1 MMQCLPIFAKMITIS
16 QRGAQMPSSPIRKLA
31 AFADAAKKEGVKVY
45 HLNIGQPDI
54 ETPSIMMDAV
64 KHADLKVL
72 EYTDS
77 AGILSF
83 RKKLAAYY
91 ITKGIE
97 VSYEDILI
105 TIGGSEGILFAFMAC
120 LDAGDEI
127 IVPEPFYANYIGFAM
142 AAGIKIIPIT
152 SSIESGFAL
161 PPIESFKEKIT
172 NRTKGIFIC
181 NPNNPTG
188 YVYSESELLQIRD
201 LIKEKDL
208 YLFSDEAYTEFS
220 YEGKVKSTLTLAGV
234 EDRVIMID
242 TFSKKYSACGARIGA
257 LVTKNKSVI
266 EAVMKFSQARLS
278 PPTLEQIAAEA
289 ALSLPASYFDATRA
303 EYKNRREVLVN
314 RLSKMEGVFCPA
326 PSGAFYVMAKLP
338 VDNTDKFC
346 QWLLTDFRYKNATV
360 MLAPGSGFYTTTGL
374 GTNEVRLAY
383 VLNKSAINE
392 AMDCLEQALKT
403 YPNTQV

>member
-1 MMQCLPIFAKMITIS
+1 MITIS
-16 QRGAQMPSSPIRKLA
+16 ERGKNMPSSPIRKLA
-31 AFADAAKKEGVKVY
+31 TYAENAKKDGVKVY

-54 ETPSIMMDAV
+54 ETPNIMMEAV
-64 KHADLKVL
+64 QNAHLKVL

-83 RKKLAAYY
+83 RQKLAAYY
-91 ITKGIE
+91 NSKNIQ
-97 VSYEDILI
+97 VDYSDILI

-127 IVPEPFYANYIGFAM
+127 IVPEPFYANYIGFAI

-152 SSIESGFAL
+152 STIESGFAL
-161 PPIESFKEKIT
+161 PPIESFREKIT
-172 NRTKGIFIC
+172 PKTKGIFIC

-188 YVYSESELLQIRD
+188 YVYSEHELLQIRD

-208 YLFSDEAYTEFS
+208 YLFSDEAYTEFC
-220 YEGKVKSTLTLAGV
+220 YEGIVKSTLTLAGV

-257 LVTKNKSVI
+257 LVTKNKAVI

-289 ALSLPASYFDATRA
+289 ALSLPSNYFDATRA
-303 EYKNRREVLVN
+303 EYKKRRDTLMD
-314 RLSKMEGVFCPA
+314 RLNKMDGVYCQSPQ
-326 PSGAFYVMAKLP
+326 GAFYAMAKLP
-338 VDNTDKFC
+338 VVDSDHFC
-346 QWLLTDFRYKNATV
+346 KWLLTDFRKNNATI
-360 MLAPGSGFYTTTGL
+360 MLAPASGFYTSPGF
-374 GTNEVRLAY
+374 GKNEVRLAY
-383 VLNKSAINE
+383 VLNEQEINN
-392 AMDCLEQALKT
+392 AMDCLESALKI
-403 YPNTQV
+403 YQEKY

>member
-1 MMQCLPIFAKMITIS
+1 MIQIS
-16 QRGAQMPSSPIRKLA
+16 QRGMNMPSSPIRRLA
-31 AFADAAKKEGVKVY
+31 GYADAAKKEGVKVY

-54 ETPSIMMDAV
+54 ETPSIMMEAV
-64 KHADLKVL
+64 RNADLKVL

-83 RKKLAAYY
+83 RKKLADYY
-91 ITKGIE
+91 ISKGIA
-97 VSYEDILI
+97 VDFSNILI

-127 IVPEPFYANYIGFAM
+127 IVPEPFYANYIGFAI

-152 SSIESGFAL
+152 SSIETGFAL
-161 PPIESFKEKIT
+161 PPIDSFRAKIT
-172 NRTKGIFIC
+172 SKTKGIFIC

-188 YVYSESELLQIRD
+188 YVYSENELLQIRD

-220 YEGKVKSTLTLAGV
+220 YGGKVKSTLTLEGV

-257 LVTKNKSVI
+257 LVTKNKEVI

-289 ALSLPASYFDATRA
+289 ALGLPNDYFDATRS
-303 EYKNRREVLVN
+303 EYERRRTILIN
-314 RLSKMEGVFCPA
+314 RLSKMEGVYCPA
-326 PSGAFYVMAKLP
+326 PNGAFYAMAKLP
-338 VDNTDKFC
+338 VADTDNFC
-346 QWLLTDFRYKNATV
+346 KWLLTDFRRNNATI
-360 MLAPGSGFYTTTGL
+360 MLAPASGFYTTPGL
-374 GTNEVRLAY
+374 GKNEVRLAY
-383 VLNKSAINE
+383 VINE
-392 AMDCLEQALKT
+392 ADINAAMDCLEEALKV
-403 YPNTQV
+403 YSKLHSK

>member
-1 MMQCLPIFAKMITIS
+1 LHAPIFARMISIS
-16 QRGAQMPSSPIRKLA
+16 ERGKNMPSSPIRKLTGY
-31 AFADAAKKEGVKVY
+31 ADEAKKKGVKIY

-54 ETPSIMMDAV
+54 ETPSVMMDAV
-64 KHADLKVL
+64 SNAHLKVL

-83 RKKLAAYY
+83 RKKLATYY
-91 ITKGIE
+91 QSKEINID
-97 VSYEDILI
+97 YNDILI

-142 AAGIKIIPIT
+142 SAGIKIIPI
-152 SSIESGFAL
+152 SSTIESGFAL
-161 PPIESFKEKIT
+161 PLIESFKEKIT
-172 NRTKGIFIC
+172 SKTKGIFIC

-188 YVYSESELLQIRD
+188 YVYSEAELFQIRD

-208 YLFSDEAYTEFS
+208 YLFSDEAYTEFC
-220 YEGKVKSTLTLAGV
+220 YEGKVKSTLTLQGV

-257 LVTKNKSVI
+257 LVTKNKEVI

-289 ALSLPASYFDATRA
+289 ALGLPADYFEAART
-303 EYKNRREVLVN
+303 EYKKRRNTLIN
-314 RLSKMEGVFCPA
+314 RLSKMEGVYCQIPQ
-326 PSGAFYVMAKLP
+326 GAFYVMAKLP
-338 VDNTDKFC
+338 VEDSDHFC
-346 QWLLTDFRYKNATV
+346 KWLLTDFRKDNATI
-360 MLAPGSGFYTTTGL
+360 MLAPGSGFYTTPGL
-374 GTNEVRLAY
+374 GKNEIRLAY
-383 VLNKSAINE
+383 VLNENDINA
-392 AMDCLEQALKT
+392 AMDCLSAALQT
-403 YPNTQV
+403 YPNRLRK

>member
-1 MMQCLPIFAKMITIS
+1 MISIS

-31 AFADAAKKEGVKVY
+31 ALADAAKKEGVKVY

-54 ETPSIMMDAV
+54 ETPSIMMEAV
-64 KHADLKVL
+64 KNADLKVL

-91 ITKGIE
+91 ITKGIH

-152 SSIESGFAL
+152 STIETGFAL
-161 PPIESFKEKIT
+161 PPIASFKDKIT
-172 NRTKGIFIC
+172 SRTKGIFIC

-188 YVYSESELLQIRD
+188 YVYSEKELLQIRD

-220 YEGKVKSTLTLAGV
+220 YEGKVKSTLTLEGV
-234 EDRVIMID
+234 EDHVIMID

-257 LVTKNKSVI
+257 LVTKNKAVI

-289 ALSLPASYFDATRA
+289 ALSLPASYFDGTRA
-303 EYKNRREVLVN
+303 EYKNRRACLVQ
-314 RLSKMEGVFCPA
+314 RLSNMKGVFCPA
-326 PSGAFYVMAKLP
+326 PSGAFYVMAQLP
-338 VDNTDKFC
+338 VDNTDAFC
-346 QWLLTDFRYKNATV
+346 RWLLTDFRYQNATV
-360 MLAPGSGFYTTTGL
+360 MLAPGTGFYTTPGS

-383 VLNKSAINE
+383 VLNEPAINQ
-392 AMDCLEQALKT
+392 AMDCLEAALKA
-403 YPNTQV
+403 YPNKTL

>member
-1 MMQCLPIFAKMITIS
+1 
-16 QRGAQMPSSPIRKLA
+16 MPSSPIRKLA
-31 AFADAAKKEGVKVY
+31 SYAEAAKKEGVKVY

-54 ETPSIMMDAV
+54 ETPSIMMEAV
-64 KHADLKVL
+64 RNADMKVL

-77 AGILSF
+77 GGILSF
-83 RKKLAAYY
+83 RKKLADYY
-91 ITKGIE
+91 QSKQIN
-97 VSYEDILI
+97 VDYSDILI

-142 AAGIKIIPIT
+142 SAGIKIIPIT
-152 SSIESGFAL
+152 STIESGFAL
-161 PPIESFKEKIT
+161 PPIESFKTKIT
-172 NRTKGIFIC
+172 PKTKGIFIC

-188 YVYSESELLQIRD
+188 YVYSEEELLQIRD

-220 YEGKVKSTLTLAGV
+220 YKGKVKSTLTLEGV

-257 LVTKNKSVI
+257 LVTKNKEVI

-289 ALSLPASYFDATRA
+289 ALSLPSDYFDATRQ
-303 EYKNRREVLVN
+303 EYANRRKTLIS
-314 RLSKMEGVFCPA
+314 RLEKMEGVYCPA
-326 PSGAFYVMAKLP
+326 PSGAFYAMAKLP
-338 VDNTDKFC
+338 VEDTDAFC
-346 QWLLTDFRYKNATV
+346 QWLLTDFRKDNATI
-360 MLAPGSGFYTTTGL
+360 MLAPASGFYTTNGL
-374 GTNEVRLAY
+374 GKNEIRLAY
-383 VLNKSAINE
+383 VLNEKDIHA
-392 AMDCLEQALKT
+392 AMDCLEEALKL
-403 YPNTQV
+403 YPYRLSI

>member
-1 MMQCLPIFAKMITIS
+1 
-16 QRGAQMPSSPIRKLA
+16 MPSSPIRKLA
-31 AFADAAKKEGVKVY
+31 NYAEAAKKEGVKVY

-54 ETPSIMMDAV
+54 ETPAIMMEAV
-64 KHADLKVL
+64 RNADMKVL

-91 ITKGIE
+91 QSKNISVDYT
-97 VSYEDILI
+97 DILI

-161 PPIESFKEKIT
+161 PPIESFKAKIT
-172 NRTKGIFIC
+172 SKTKGIFIC

-188 YVYSESELLQIRD
+188 YVYSEEELLQIRD

-220 YEGKVKSTLTLAGV
+220 YKGKVKSTLTLEGV

-257 LVTKNKSVI
+257 LVTKNKAVI

-289 ALSLPASYFDATRA
+289 ALSLPSDYFDATRE
-303 EYKNRREVLVN
+303 EYANRRKTLIS
-314 RLSKMEGVFCPA
+314 RLEKMEGVFCPA
-326 PSGAFYVMAKLP
+326 PSGAFYAMAKLP
-338 VDNTDKFC
+338 VADTDAFC
-346 QWLLTDFRYKNATV
+346 QWLLTDFRKDNATI
-360 MLAPGSGFYTTTGL
+360 MLAPASGFYTTAGL
-374 GTNEVRLAY
+374 GKNEIRLAY
-383 VLNKSAINE
+383 VLNVKDIHA
-392 AMDCLEQALKT
+392 AMDCLEEALKQ
-403 YPNTQV
+403 YPYRLS

>member
-1 MMQCLPIFAKMITIS
+1 MIGIS
-16 QRGAQMPSSPIRKLA
+16 ERGMNMPSSPIRKLA
-31 AFADAAKKEGVKVY
+31 PFADAAKKEGVKVY

-54 ETPSIMMDAV
+54 ETPSIMMEAV
-64 KHADLKVL
+64 QQANLKVL

-91 ITKGIE
+91 ISKGIQ
-97 VSYEDILI
+97 VDYSNILI
-105 TIGGSEGILFAFMAC
+105 TIGGSEAILFAFMAC

-127 IVPEPFYANYIGFAM
+127 IVPEPFYANYIGFAI

-172 NRTKGIFIC
+172 PKTKGIFIC

-188 YVYSESELLQIRD
+188 YVYTENELLQIRD
-201 LIKEKDL
+201 LIKEKNL

-220 YEGKVKSTLTLAGV
+220 YENKVKSTLTLQGV
-234 EDRVIMID
+234 EDHVIMID

-257 LVTKNKSVI
+257 LVTKNNAVI

-289 ALSLPASYFDATRA
+289 ALSLPPNYFDETRA
-303 EYKNRREVLVN
+303 AYKNRRSVLIN
-314 RLSKMEGVFCPA
+314 RLTNMEGVYCPA
-326 PSGAFYVMAKLP
+326 PSGAFYAMAKLP
-338 VDNTDKFC
+338 VDNTDDFC
-346 QWLLTDFRYKNATV
+346 QWLLTTFRHNNATI
-360 MLAPGSGFYTTTGL
+360 MLAPGSGFYTTPGL
-374 GTNEVRLAY
+374 GLNEIRLAY
-383 VLNKSAINE
+383 VLNEADINA
-392 AMDCLEQALKT
+392 AMDCLALALKA
-403 YPNTQV
+403 YPHRTL

>member
-1 MMQCLPIFAKMITIS
+1 MITIS
-16 QRGAQMPSSPIRKLA
+16 KRGKNMPSSPIRKLA
-31 AFADAAKKEGVKVY
+31 IYADTAKKNDVKVY

-54 ETPSIMMDAV
+54 ETPTVMMDAV
-64 KHADLKVL
+64 KEANLKVV

-83 RKKLAAYY
+83 RKKLAQYY
-91 ITKGIE
+91 QSKDIHIDY
-97 VSYEDILI
+97 SDILI

-127 IVPEPFYANYIGFAM
+127 IVPEPFYANYIGFAI

-161 PPIESFKEKIT
+161 PSIVSFKEKIT
-172 NRTKGIFIC
+172 SKTKGIFIC

-188 YVYSESELLQIRD
+188 YVYSELELLQIRD

-208 YLFSDEAYTEFS
+208 YLFSDEAYTEFC
-220 YEGKVKSTLTLAGV
+220 YEGKVKSTLTLEGV

-257 LVTKNKSVI
+257 LVTKNKEVI

-289 ALSLPASYFDATRA
+289 ALGLPAHYFEATRG
-303 EYKNRREVLVN
+303 EYKKRRDILIN
-314 RLSKMEGVFCPA
+314 RLSKMEGVYCQSPK
-326 PSGAFYVMAKLP
+326 GAFYVMAKLP
-338 VDNTDKFC
+338 VADTDEFC
-346 QWLLTDFRYKNATV
+346 KWLLTDFRKDNATL
-360 MLAPGSGFYTTTGL
+360 MLAPASGFYTTPGL
-374 GTNEVRLAY
+374 GKNEVRLAY
-383 VLNKSAINE
+383 VLNETDINA
-392 AMDCLEQALKT
+392 AMDCLRDALLIYK
-403 YPNTQV
+403 NIL

>member
-1 MMQCLPIFAKMITIS
+1 MIQIS
-16 QRGAQMPSSPIRKLA
+16 QRGKDMPSSPIRKLA
-31 AFADAAKKEGVKVY
+31 NFAEAAKKEGVKVY

-54 ETPSIMMDAV
+54 ETPSIMMEAV
-64 KHADLKVL
+64 RNADMKVL

-83 RKKLAAYY
+83 RKKLANYY
-91 ITKGIE
+91 QSKQINVDYT
-97 VSYEDILI
+97 DILI

-152 SSIESGFAL
+152 STIESGFAL
-161 PPIESFKEKIT
+161 PPIESFKAKIT
-172 NRTKGIFIC
+172 PKTKGIFIC

-188 YVYSESELLQIRD
+188 YVYSEQELLQIRD

-220 YEGKVKSTLTLAGV
+220 YKGKVKSTLTLEGV

-257 LVTKNKSVI
+257 LVTKNKAVI

-289 ALSLPASYFDATRA
+289 ALSLPPDYFDATRE
-303 EYKNRREVLVN
+303 EYANRRKTLIS
-314 RLSKMEGVFCPA
+314 RLEKMEGVFCPA
-326 PSGAFYVMAKLP
+326 PSGAFYAMAKLP
-338 VDNTDKFC
+338 VADTDAFC
-346 QWLLTDFRYKNATV
+346 QWLLTDFRKDNTTI
-360 MLAPGSGFYTTTGL
+360 MLAPASGFYTTPGL
-374 GTNEVRLAY
+374 GKDEIRLAY
-383 VLNKSAINE
+383 VLNEKDIHA
-392 AMDCLEQALKT
+392 AMDCLEEALKQ
-403 YPNTQV
+403 YPYRIS

>member
-1 MMQCLPIFAKMITIS
+1 MIQIS
-16 QRGAQMPSSPIRKLA
+16 QRGKDMPSSPIRKLA
-31 AFADAAKKEGVKVY
+31 SFAEAAKKEGVKVY

-54 ETPSIMMDAV
+54 ETPSIMMEAV
-64 KHADLKVL
+64 RNADMKVL

-83 RKKLAAYY
+83 RKKLANYY
-91 ITKGIE
+91 QSKQINVDYT
-97 VSYEDILI
+97 DILI

-127 IVPEPFYANYIGFAM
+127 IVPEPFYANYIGFAK

-152 SSIESGFAL
+152 STIESGFAL
-161 PPIESFKEKIT
+161 PPIESFKAKIT
-172 NRTKGIFIC
+172 PKTKGIFIC

-188 YVYSESELLQIRD
+188 YVYSEQELLQIRD

-220 YEGKVKSTLTLAGV
+220 YTGKVKSTLTLEGV

-257 LVTKNKSVI
+257 LVTKNKAVI

-289 ALSLPASYFDATRA
+289 ALSLPPDYFDATRE
-303 EYKNRREVLVN
+303 EYANRRKTLIS
-314 RLSKMEGVFCPA
+314 RLEKMEGVFCPA
-326 PSGAFYVMAKLP
+326 PSGAFYAMAKLP
-338 VDNTDKFC
+338 VADTDAFC
-346 QWLLTDFRYKNATV
+346 QWLLTDFRKDNTTI
-360 MLAPGSGFYTTTGL
+360 MLAPASGFYTTPGL
-374 GTNEVRLAY
+374 GKDEIRLAY
-383 VLNKSAINE
+383 VLNEKDIHA
-392 AMDCLEQALKT
+392 AMDCLEEALKQ
-403 YPNTQV
+403 YPYRLS

>member
-1 MMQCLPIFAKMITIS
+1 MITIS
-16 QRGAQMPSSPIRKLA
+16 QRGMNMPSSPIRKLA
-31 AFADAAKKEGVKVY
+31 GFADAAKKEGVKVY

-64 KHADLKVL
+64 KNADLKVL

-83 RKKLAAYY
+83 RKKLAEYY
-91 ITKGIE
+91 ISKGIDIDY
-97 VSYEDILI
+97 SDILI

-142 AAGIKIIPIT
+142 SAGIKIIPIT
-152 SSIESGFAL
+152 STIESGFAL

-172 NRTKGIFIC
+172 PRTKGIFIC

-220 YEGKVKSTLTLAGV
+220 YEGKVKSTLTLEGV
-234 EDRVIMID
+234 SDRVIMID

-257 LVTKNKSVI
+257 LVTKNKAVI

-289 ALSLPASYFDATRA
+289 ALGLPSDYFEATRA
-303 EYKNRREVLVN
+303 EYESRRSVLID
-314 RLSKMEGVFCPA
+314 RLNKMEGVYCPI
-326 PSGAFYVMAKLP
+326 PKGAFYVMAKLP
-338 VDNTDKFC
+338 VPDTEAFC
-346 QWLLTDFRYKNATV
+346 QWLLTSFRKDNATL
-360 MLAPGSGFYTTTGL
+360 MLAPASGFYTTPGL
-374 GTNEVRLAY
+374 GKNEVRLAY
-383 VLNKSAINE
+383 VLNQNDIHS
-392 AMDCLEQALKT
+392 AMDCLELALKE
-403 YPNTQV
+403 YKNSVL

>member
-1 MMQCLPIFAKMITIS
+1 MITIS
-16 QRGAQMPSSPIRKLA
+16 ERGKNMPSSPIRKLA
-31 AFADAAKKEGVKVY
+31 IYAENAKKDGVKVY

-54 ETPSIMMDAV
+54 ETPAVMMDAV
-64 KHADLKVL
+64 SNAHLKVL

-91 ITKGIE
+91 NSKNIHVDYT
-97 VSYEDILI
+97 DILI

-127 IVPEPFYANYIGFAM
+127 IVPEPFYANYIGFAI

-152 SSIESGFAL
+152 STIESGFAL
-161 PPIESFKEKIT
+161 PPIESFREKIT
-172 NRTKGIFIC
+172 NKTKGIFIC

-188 YVYSESELLQIRD
+188 YVYSEQELFQIRD

-208 YLFSDEAYTEFS
+208 YLFSDEAYTEFC
-220 YEGKVKSTLTLAGV
+220 YEGNVKSTLTLAGV

-257 LVTKNKSVI
+257 LVTKNKEVI

-289 ALSLPASYFDATRA
+289 ALGLPSNYFDATRA
-303 EYKNRREVLVN
+303 EYKKRRDTLIN
-314 RLSKMEGVFCPA
+314 RLIKMEGVYCQSPQ
-326 PSGAFYVMAKLP
+326 GAFYAMAKLP
-338 VDNTDKFC
+338 VEDADEFC
-346 QWLLTDFRYKNATV
+346 KWLLTDFRFNNATI
-360 MLAPGSGFYTTTGL
+360 MLAPASGFYTTPGL
-374 GTNEVRLAY
+374 GKNQVRLAY
-383 VLNKSAINE
+383 VLNEKDINI
-392 AMDCLEQALKT
+392 AMDCLEAALKI
-403 YPNTQV
+403 YQEMN

>member
-1 MMQCLPIFAKMITIS
+1 MIEIS
-16 QRGAQMPSSPIRKLA
+16 QRGMDMPSSPIRKLA
-31 AFADAAKKEGVKVY
+31 NYAEAAKKEGVKVY

-54 ETPSIMMDAV
+54 ETPPIMMEAV
-64 KHADLKVL
+64 RNADMKVL

-91 ITKGIE
+91 QSKNISVDYT
-97 VSYEDILI
+97 DILI

-152 SSIESGFAL
+152 SSIEFGFAL
-161 PPIESFKEKIT
+161 PPIESFKAKIT
-172 NRTKGIFIC
+172 SKTKGIFIC

-188 YVYSESELLQIRD
+188 YVYSEEELLQIRD
-201 LIKEKDL
+201 FIKEKDL

-220 YEGKVKSTLTLAGV
+220 YKGKVKSTLTLEGV

-257 LVTKNKSVI
+257 LVTKNKAVI

-289 ALSLPASYFDATRA
+289 ALSLPSDYFDATRE
-303 EYKNRREVLVN
+303 EYANRRKTLIS
-314 RLSKMEGVFCPA
+314 RLEKMEGVFCPA
-326 PSGAFYVMAKLP
+326 PSGAFYAMAKLP
-338 VDNTDKFC
+338 VADTDAFC
-346 QWLLTDFRYKNATV
+346 QWLLTDFRKDNATI
-360 MLAPGSGFYTTTGL
+360 MLAPASGFYTTAGL
-374 GTNEVRLAY
+374 GKNEIRLAY
-383 VLNKSAINE
+383 VLNVKDIHA
-392 AMDCLEQALKT
+392 AMDCLEEALKQ
-403 YPNTQV
+403 YPYCLS

>member
-1 MMQCLPIFAKMITIS
+1 
-16 QRGAQMPSSPIRKLA
+16 MPSSPIRKLA
-31 AFADAAKKEGVKVY
+31 SYADAAKKEGVKVY

-54 ETPSIMMDAV
+54 ETPAIMMEAV
-64 KHADLKVL
+64 SNAHLKVL

-91 ITKGIE
+91 QSKDIHVDFG
-97 VSYEDILI
+97 DILI

-120 LDAGDEI
+120 LDVGDEI

-152 SSIESGFAL
+152 STIESGFAL
-161 PPIESFKEKIT
+161 PPIDSFKEKIT
-172 NRTKGIFIC
+172 AKTKGIFIC

-188 YVYSESELLQIRD
+188 YVYSESELLAIRD

-220 YEGKVKSTLTLAGV
+220 YEGNVKSTLTLEGV

-257 LVTKNKSVI
+257 LVTKNKTVI

-289 ALSLPASYFDATRA
+289 ALSLPANYFEATRA
-303 EYKNRREVLVN
+303 EYKSRRDTLIS
-314 RLSKMEGVFCPA
+314 RLSKMEGVYCQSPQ
-326 PSGAFYVMAKLP
+326 GAFYAMAKLP
-338 VDNTDKFC
+338 VTDTNAFC
-346 QWLLTDFRYKNATV
+346 QWLLTDFRKDNATI
-360 MLAPGSGFYTTTGL
+360 MLAPASGFYTTPGL
-374 GTNEVRLAY
+374 GKNEVRLAY
-383 VLNKSAINE
+383 VLNEQDINS
-392 AMDCLEQALKT
+392 AMDCLEVALKT
-403 YPNTQV
+403 YQQTH

>member
-1 MMQCLPIFAKMITIS
+1 MIQIS
-16 QRGAQMPSSPIRKLA
+16 KRGMDMPSSPIRKLA
-31 AFADAAKKEGVKVY
+31 SYAEAAKKEGVKVY

-54 ETPSIMMDAV
+54 ETPSIMMEAV
-64 KHADLKVL
+64 RNVDMKVL

-91 ITKGIE
+91 QSKEIN
-97 VSYEDILI
+97 VDYEDILI

-152 SSIESGFAL
+152 STIESGFAL
-161 PPIESFKEKIT
+161 PPIDSFKAKIT
-172 NRTKGIFIC
+172 SKTKGIFIC

-188 YVYSESELLQIRD
+188 YVYSEEELLQIRD

-220 YEGKVKSTLTLAGV
+220 YTGKVKSTLTLEGV

-257 LVTKNKSVI
+257 LVTKNKKVI

-289 ALSLPASYFDATRA
+289 ALSLPADYFEATRE
-303 EYKNRREVLVN
+303 EYANRRKTLIS
-314 RLSKMEGVFCPA
+314 RLAQMDGVFCPA
-326 PSGAFYVMAKLP
+326 PSGAFYAMAKLP
-338 VDNTDKFC
+338 VPDTEVFC
-346 QWLLTDFRYKNATV
+346 QWLLTDFRKDNSTI
-360 MLAPGSGFYTTTGL
+360 MLAPASGFYTTPGL
-374 GTNEVRLAY
+374 GKNEIRLAY
-383 VLNKSAINE
+383 VLNEKDIHC
-392 AMDCLEQALKT
+392 AMDCLEEALKH
-403 YPNTQV
+403 YPYRSS

>member
-1 MMQCLPIFAKMITIS
+1 MD
-16 QRGAQMPSSPIRKLA
+16 MPSSPIRKLA
-31 AFADAAKKEGVKVY
+31 SYAEAAKKEGVKVY

-64 KHADLKVL
+64 RHADMKVL

-91 ITKGIE
+91 QSKQINVDYT
-97 VSYEDILI
+97 DILI

-161 PPIESFKEKIT
+161 PPIESFKAKIT
-172 NRTKGIFIC
+172 PKTKGIFIC

-188 YVYSESELLQIRD
+188 YVYSEVELLQIRD

-220 YEGKVKSTLTLAGV
+220 YTRKVKSTLSLEGV

-257 LVTKNKSVI
+257 LVTKNKAVI

-289 ALSLPASYFDATRA
+289 ALSLPADYFDATRE
-303 EYKNRREVLVN
+303 EYANRRKTLIG
-314 RLSKMEGVFCPA
+314 RLEKMEGVYCPA
-326 PSGAFYVMAKLP
+326 PSGAFYAMAKLP
-338 VDNTDKFC
+338 VADTDAFC
-346 QWLLTDFRYKNATV
+346 QWLLTDFRKDNTTI
-360 MLAPGSGFYTTTGL
+360 MLAPASGFYTSPGL
-374 GTNEVRLAY
+374 GKNEIRLAY
-383 VLNKSAINE
+383 VLNEKDINA
-392 AMDCLEQALKT
+392 AMDCLEEALKQ
-403 YPNTQV
+403 YPYRLS

>member
-1 MMQCLPIFAKMITIS
+1 MISIS
-16 QRGAQMPSSPIRKLA
+16 KRGQNMPSSPIRKLA
-31 AFADAAKKEGVKVY
+31 AYADAAKKQGVKVY

-54 ETPSIMMDAV
+54 ETPSVMMDAV
-64 KHADLKVL
+64 KNADLKVL

-83 RKKLAAYY
+83 RKKLADYY
-91 ITKGIE
+91 ISKGID
-97 VSYEDILI
+97 VDYSDILI

-127 IVPEPFYANYIGFAM
+127 LVTEPFYANYIGFAM
-142 AAGIKIIPIT
+142 AAGIHITPIT
-152 SSIESGFAL
+152 SSIENGFAL
-161 PPIESFKEKIT
+161 PPIEAFKEKIT
-172 NRTKGIFIC
+172 PKTKGIFIC

-188 YVYSESELLQIRD
+188 YVYSEQELLQIRD

-220 YEGKVKSTLTLAGV
+220 YDGKVKSTLSLQGV

-257 LVTKNKSVI
+257 LVTKNKTVI

-289 ALSLPASYFDATRA
+289 ALGLPADYFDATSA
-303 EYKNRREVLVN
+303 EYKHRRDVLIQ
-314 RLSKMEGVFCPA
+314 RLSKMNGVYCPT
-326 PSGAFYVMAKLP
+326 PRGAFYAMAQLP
-338 VDNTDKFC
+338 VADTDDFC
-346 QWLLTDFRYKNATV
+346 RWLLTDFRKNNATI
-360 MLAPGSGFYTTTGL
+360 MLAPASGFYATPGL
-374 GTNEVRLAY
+374 GKNEVRLAY
-383 VLNKSAINE
+383 VLKVEDIHA
-392 AMDCLEQALKT
+392 AMDCLEEALSI
-403 YPNTQV
+403 YCNRSH

>member
-1 MMQCLPIFAKMITIS
+1 
-16 QRGAQMPSSPIRKLA
+16 
-31 AFADAAKKEGVKVY
+31 
-45 HLNIGQPDI
+45 
-54 ETPSIMMDAV
+54 MDAV
-64 KHADLKVL
+64 SNAHLKVL

-83 RKKLAAYY
+83 RKKLAEYY
-91 ITKGIE
+91 ISKGIN
-97 VSYEDILI
+97 VDYQDILI

-152 SSIESGFAL
+152 STIESGFAL
-161 PPIESFKEKIT
+161 PPIDSFKEKIT
-172 NRTKGIFIC
+172 TKTKGIFIC

-188 YVYSESELLQIRD
+188 YVYSEEELLQIRD

-220 YEGKVKSTLTLAGV
+220 YNGKVKSTLTLEGV

-257 LVTKNKSVI
+257 LVTKNKAVI

-278 PPTLEQIAAEA
+278 PPTLEQIAGEA
-289 ALSLPASYFDATRA
+289 ALGLPADYFDATRA
-303 EYKNRREVLVN
+303 AYKNRRDVLIA
-314 RLSKMEGVFCPA
+314 RLSKMKGVYCQVPQ
-326 PSGAFYVMAKLP
+326 GAFYAMAKLP
-338 VDNTDKFC
+338 VSDTDHFC
-346 QWLLTDFRYKNATV
+346 QWLLTDFRKDHTTL
-360 MLAPGSGFYTTTGL
+360 MLAPASGFYTSPGL
-374 GTNEVRLAY
+374 GKNEVRLAY
-383 VLNKSAINE
+383 VLNEDDIHA
-392 AMDCLEQALKT
+392 AMDCLELALEI
-403 YPNTQV
+403 YPFK

>member
-1 MMQCLPIFAKMITIS
+1 
-16 QRGAQMPSSPIRKLA
+16 MPSSPIRKLA
-31 AFADAAKKEGVKVY
+31 SYAEAAKKEGVKVY

-54 ETPSIMMDAV
+54 ETPSIMMEAV
-64 KHADLKVL
+64 RNADMKVL

-83 RKKLAAYY
+83 RKKLAGYY
-91 ITKGIE
+91 QSKQIN
-97 VSYEDILI
+97 VDYSDILI

-142 AAGIKIIPIT
+142 SAGIKIIPIT
-152 SSIESGFAL
+152 STIESGFAL
-161 PPIESFKEKIT
+161 PPIESFKAKIT
-172 NRTKGIFIC
+172 PKTKGIFIC

-188 YVYSESELLQIRD
+188 YVYSEEELLQIRD

-220 YEGKVKSTLTLAGV
+220 YKGKVKSTLSLEGV

-257 LVTKNKSVI
+257 LVTKNKEVI

-289 ALSLPASYFDATRA
+289 ALSLPSDYFEATRQ
-303 EYKNRREVLVN
+303 EYANRRKTLIS
-314 RLSKMEGVFCPA
+314 RLEKMEGVFCPA
-326 PSGAFYVMAKLP
+326 PSGAFYAMAKLP
-338 VDNTDKFC
+338 VEDTDAFC
-346 QWLLTDFRYKNATV
+346 QWLLTDFRKDNATI
-360 MLAPGSGFYTTTGL
+360 MLAPASGFYTTKGL
-374 GTNEVRLAY
+374 GKNEIRLAY
-383 VLNKSAINE
+383 VLNEKDIN
-392 AMDCLEQALKT
+392 AAG
-403 YPNTQV
+403 TQTTQ

>member
-1 MMQCLPIFAKMITIS
+1 
-16 QRGAQMPSSPIRKLA
+16 MPSSPIRKLA
-31 AFADAAKKEGVKVY
+31 AYADAAKKQGVKVF

-54 ETPSIMMDAV
+54 ETPSVMMDAV
-64 KHADLKVL
+64 KNADLKVL

-91 ITKGIE
+91 ISKGID
-97 VSYEDILI
+97 VDYSDILI

-127 IVPEPFYANYIGFAM
+127 LVTEPFYANYIGFAM
-142 AAGIKIIPIT
+142 AAGIHIIPI
-152 SSIESGFAL
+152 SSTIENGFAL
-161 PPIESFKEKIT
+161 PPIEAFKEKIT
-172 NRTKGIFIC
+172 PKTKGIFIC

-188 YVYSESELLQIRD
+188 YVYSEQELLQIRD

-220 YEGKVKSTLTLAGV
+220 YEGKVKSTLTLQGV

-257 LVTKNKSVI
+257 LVTKNKAVI

-289 ALSLPASYFDATRA
+289 ALGLPADYFDATSA
-303 EYKNRREVLVN
+303 EYKHRRDVLIE
-314 RLSKMEGVFCPA
+314 RLSKMNGVYCPT
-326 PSGAFYVMAKLP
+326 PSGAFYAMAQLP
-338 VDNTDKFC
+338 VADTDDFC
-346 QWLLTDFRYKNATV
+346 RWLLTDFRKNNATL
-360 MLAPGSGFYTTTGL
+360 MLAPASGFYATPGL
-374 GTNEVRLAY
+374 GMNEVRLAY
-383 VLNKSAINE
+383 VLKVEDIHA
-392 AMDCLEQALKT
+392 AMDCLEEALIV
-403 YPNTQV
+403 YCNRSR

>member
-1 MMQCLPIFAKMITIS
+1 MITIS
-16 QRGAQMPSSPIRKLA
+16 ERGKNMPSSPIRKLA
-31 AFADAAKKEGVKVY
+31 VYAENAKKDGVKVY

-54 ETPSIMMDAV
+54 ETPNIMMEAV
-64 KHADLKVL
+64 QNAQLKVL

-83 RKKLAAYY
+83 RQKLAAYY
-91 ITKGIE
+91 NSKNIQ
-97 VSYEDILI
+97 VDYSDILI

-127 IVPEPFYANYIGFAM
+127 IVPEPFYANYIGFAI

-152 SSIESGFAL
+152 STIESGFAL
-161 PPIESFKEKIT
+161 PPIESFREKIT
-172 NRTKGIFIC
+172 PKTKGIFIC

-188 YVYSESELLQIRD
+188 YVYSEHELLQIRD

-208 YLFSDEAYTEFS
+208 YLFSDEAYTEFC
-220 YEGKVKSTLTLAGV
+220 YEGIVKSTLSLAGV

-257 LVTKNKSVI
+257 LVTKNKAVI

-289 ALSLPASYFDATRA
+289 ALDLPSNYFDATRA
-303 EYKNRREVLVN
+303 EYKKRRDTLID
-314 RLSKMEGVFCPA
+314 RLNKMDGVYCQSPQ
-326 PSGAFYVMAKLP
+326 GAFYAMAKLP
-338 VDNTDKFC
+338 VVDSDHFC
-346 QWLLTDFRYKNATV
+346 KWLLTDFRENNATI
-360 MLAPGSGFYTTTGL
+360 MLAPASGFYTSPGF
-374 GTNEVRLAY
+374 GKNEVRLAY
-383 VLNKSAINE
+383 VLNEQEINN
-392 AMDCLEQALKT
+392 AMDCLESALKI
-403 YPNTQV
+403 YQEKY

>member
-1 MMQCLPIFAKMITIS
+1 MIEIS
-16 QRGAQMPSSPIRKLA
+16 QRGMDMPSSPIRKLA
-31 AFADAAKKEGVKVY
+31 NYAEAAKKEGVKVY

-54 ETPSIMMDAV
+54 ETPAIMMEAV
-64 KHADLKVL
+64 RNADMKVL

-91 ITKGIE
+91 QSKQINVDYT
-97 VSYEDILI
+97 DILI

-161 PPIESFKEKIT
+161 PPIESFKAKIT
-172 NRTKGIFIC
+172 SKTKGIFIC

-188 YVYSESELLQIRD
+188 YVYSEEELLQIRD

-220 YEGKVKSTLTLAGV
+220 YKGKVKSTLTLEGV

-257 LVTKNKSVI
+257 LVTKNKAVI

-289 ALSLPASYFDATRA
+289 DLSLPSDYFDATRE
-303 EYKNRREVLVN
+303 EYANRRKTLIS
-314 RLSKMEGVFCPA
+314 RLEKMEGVFCPA
-326 PSGAFYVMAKLP
+326 PSGAFYAMAKLP
-338 VDNTDKFC
+338 VADTDAFC
-346 QWLLTDFRYKNATV
+346 QWLLTDFRKDNATI
-360 MLAPGSGFYTTTGL
+360 MLAPASGFYTTAGL
-374 GTNEVRLAY
+374 GKNEIRLAY
-383 VLNKSAINE
+383 VLNVKDIHA
-392 AMDCLEQALKT
+392 AMDCLEEALKQ
-403 YPNTQV
+403 YPYRLS

>member
-1 MMQCLPIFAKMITIS
+1 MIQIS
-16 QRGAQMPSSPIRKLA
+16 QRGMDMPSSPIRKLA
-31 AFADAAKKEGVKVY
+31 SFAEAAKKEGVKVY

-54 ETPSIMMDAV
+54 ETPSIMLEAV
-64 KHADLKVL
+64 RNADMKVL

-83 RKKLAAYY
+83 RKKLASYY
-91 ITKGIE
+91 QSKQIDVDYT
-97 VSYEDILI
+97 DILI

-152 SSIESGFAL
+152 STIESGFAL
-161 PPIESFKEKIT
+161 PPIESFKAKIT
-172 NRTKGIFIC
+172 PKTKGIFIC

-188 YVYSESELLQIRD
+188 YVYSEEELLQIRD

-220 YEGKVKSTLTLAGV
+220 YKGKVKSTLTLKGV

-257 LVTKNKSVI
+257 LVTKNKAVI

-289 ALSLPASYFDATRA
+289 ALSLPVDYFNATRE
-303 EYKNRREVLVN
+303 EYANRRKTLIS
-314 RLSKMEGVFCPA
+314 RLEKMEGVFCPA
-326 PSGAFYVMAKLP
+326 PSGAFYAMAKLP
-338 VDNTDKFC
+338 VEDTDAFC
-346 QWLLTDFRYKNATV
+346 QWLLTDFRKDNATI
-360 MLAPGSGFYTTTGL
+360 MLAPASGFYTTPGL
-374 GTNEVRLAY
+374 GKNEIRLAY
-383 VLNKSAINE
+383 VLNEKDINA
-392 AMDCLEQALKT
+392 AMDCLEAALKQ
-403 YPNTQV
+403 YPYRLS

>member
-1 MMQCLPIFAKMITIS
+1 MIQIS
-16 QRGAQMPSSPIRKLA
+16 QRGMDMPSSPIRKLA
-31 AFADAAKKEGVKVY
+31 SFAEAAKKEGVKVY

-64 KHADLKVL
+64 RNADMKVL

-83 RKKLAAYY
+83 RKKLAEYY
-91 ITKGIE
+91 QSKQIN
-97 VSYEDILI
+97 VDYNDILI
-105 TIGGSEGILFAFMAC
+105 TIGGSEGILFAFMSC

-152 SSIESGFAL
+152 STIESGFAL
-161 PPIESFKEKIT
+161 PPIESFKAKIT
-172 NRTKGIFIC
+172 PKTKGIFIC

-188 YVYSESELLQIRD
+188 YVYSEQELLQIRD

-220 YEGKVKSTLTLAGV
+220 YKGKVKSTLTLEGV

-257 LVTKNKSVI
+257 LVTKNKAVI

-289 ALSLPASYFDATRA
+289 ALGLPSDYFDATRE
-303 EYKNRREVLVN
+303 EYANRRKTLIN
-314 RLSKMEGVFCPA
+314 RLEKMNGVFCPA
-326 PSGAFYVMAKLP
+326 PSGAFYAMAKLP
-338 VDNTDKFC
+338 VADTDAFC
-346 QWLLTDFRYKNATV
+346 QWLLTDFRKDNATI
-360 MLAPGSGFYTTTGL
+360 MLAPASGFYTTPGL
-374 GTNEVRLAY
+374 GKNEIRLAY
-383 VLNKSAINE
+383 VLNEKDINA
-392 AMDCLEQALKT
+392 AMDCLEEALKQ
-403 YPNTQV
+403 YPNRIF

>member
-1 MMQCLPIFAKMITIS
+1 MISIS
-16 QRGAQMPSSPIRKLA
+16 QRGAHMPSSPIRKLA
-31 AFADAAKKEGVKVY
+31 AYADAAKKQGVKVY

-54 ETPSIMMDAV
+54 ETPSIMMEAV

-91 ITKGIE
+91 NTKGIE
-97 VSYEDILI
+97 VSYEHILI

-152 SSIESGFAL
+152 STIDSGFAL

-172 NRTKGIFIC
+172 PRTKGIFIC

-188 YVYSESELLQIRD
+188 YVYSEAELNQIRD

-220 YEGKVKSTLTLAGV
+220 YEGKVKSTLTLTGV
-234 EDRVIMID
+234 EDHVIMID

-257 LVTKNKSVI
+257 LVTKNKAVI

-289 ALSLPASYFDATRA
+289 ALNLPSSYFDGTRA
-303 EYKNRREVLVN
+303 EYKKRRDVLIS
-314 RLSKMEGVFCPA
+314 RLSKMKGVFCPA
-326 PSGAFYVMAKLP
+326 PSGAFYVMAQLP

-360 MLAPGSGFYTTTGL
+360 MLAPGSGFYTSPGL
-374 GTNEVRLAY
+374 GTNEIRLAY
-383 VLNKSAINE
+383 VLNESAINE
-392 AMDCLEQALKT
+392 AMDCLEEALQV
-403 YPNTQV
+403 YPNRPL

>member
-1 MMQCLPIFAKMITIS
+1 MITIS
-16 QRGAQMPSSPIRKLA
+16 QRGMNMPSSPIRKLA
-31 AFADAAKKEGVKVY
+31 GFADAAKKEGVKVY

-64 KHADLKVL
+64 KNADLKVL

-83 RKKLAAYY
+83 RKKLAEYY
-91 ITKGIE
+91 ISKGIDIDY
-97 VSYEDILI
+97 SDILI

-142 AAGIKIIPIT
+142 SAGIKIIPIT
-152 SSIESGFAL
+152 STIESGFAL

-172 NRTKGIFIC
+172 PRTKGIFIC

-220 YEGKVKSTLTLAGV
+220 YEGKVKSTLTLEGV
-234 EDRVIMID
+234 SDRVIMID

-257 LVTKNKSVI
+257 LVTKNKAVI

-289 ALSLPASYFDATRA
+289 ALGLPSDYFEATRA
-303 EYKNRREVLVN
+303 EYESRRSVLID
-314 RLSKMEGVFCPA
+314 RLNKMEGVYCPI
-326 PSGAFYVMAKLP
+326 PKGAFYVMAQLP
-338 VDNTDKFC
+338 VPDTEAFC
-346 QWLLTDFRYKNATV
+346 QWLLTSFRKDNATL
-360 MLAPGSGFYTTTGL
+360 MLAPASGFYTTPGL
-374 GTNEVRLAY
+374 GKNEVRLAY
-383 VLNKSAINE
+383 VLNQNDIHS
-392 AMDCLEQALKT
+392 AMDCLELALKE
-403 YPNTQV
+403 YKNSVL

>member
-1 MMQCLPIFAKMITIS
+1 MIQIS
-16 QRGAQMPSSPIRKLA
+16 QRGMNMPSSPIRRLA
-31 AFADAAKKEGVKVY
+31 GYADAAKKEGVKVY

-64 KHADLKVL
+64 RNANLKVL

-83 RKKLAAYY
+83 RKKLADYY
-91 ITKGIE
+91 ISKGIDLDY
-97 VSYEDILI
+97 SNILI

-152 SSIESGFAL
+152 SSIETGFAL
-161 PPIESFKEKIT
+161 PPIDSFKEKIT
-172 NRTKGIFIC
+172 SKTKGIFIC

-188 YVYSESELLQIRD
+188 YVYSEAELLQIRD

-220 YEGKVKSTLTLAGV
+220 YEGKVKSTLTLKGV

-257 LVTKNKSVI
+257 LVTKNKEVI

-289 ALSLPASYFDATRA
+289 ALNLPSDYFDNTRA
-303 EYKNRREVLVN
+303 EYERRRTVLIN
-314 RLSKMEGVFCPA
+314 RLSKMEGVYCPA
-326 PSGAFYVMAKLP
+326 PSGAFYAMAKLP
-338 VDNTDKFC
+338 VADTDDFC
-346 QWLLTDFRYKNATV
+346 KWLLTDFRKDNATI
-360 MLAPGSGFYTTTGL
+360 MLAPASGFYTTPGL
-374 GTNEVRLAY
+374 GKDEVRLAY
-383 VLNKSAINE
+383 VINE
-392 AMDCLEQALKT
+392 ADINAAMDCLEEALKQ
-403 YPNTQV
+403 YPNRLL